1 MNKEKISHFREAL
14 TFDDV
19 LLVPRY
25 SQVLPKDVDTS
36 TIFAKDI
43 VLKIPLVS
51 AAMDTVTEADMA
63 KALAREGGIGVIH
76 RNMTPEEQAHQVRRV
91 KRAENGVI
99 VDPVTVSPS
108 ATVAD
113 AERMMREFKIGGL
126 PVVDDKGRLVG
137 LVTNRDIRF
146 EEDLTKKVRELM
158 TPFSKLIV
166 AGPHITLEQA
176 KEVLKENRIEKLPI
190 VDENRKLLGL
200 ITVKDVMAVIE
211 HPNACRDGLGRLRV
225 AAAVGVGE
233 RALERSEKLV
243 EAGVDAIV
251 VDTAHG
257 HSAAVIETVRALKEA
272 WPDLTVVAGNVA
284 TAEGVKALAEAG
296 ADAVKV
302 GVGPGSI
309 CTTRVVA
316 GVGVPQLS
324 AILECAEAAKEFKI
338 PIIADGG
345 IRYSGDVVKALAA
358 GASSVMMGSIFA
370 GTEEAPGEVIIYR
383 GRKFKTY
390 RGMGSLGAMNANTQ
404 DRYFTGDSHKAV
416 PEGIEGMV
424 PYKGYVS
431 DVVTQIVGGLKS
443 GMGYIG
449 ASNIKELQER
459 AVFVRITHAG
469 VMESHPHDVFITRES
484 PNYRLSPEEM

>member
-1 MNKEKISHFREAL
+1 MNEGDFHLKEGL

-19 LLVPRY
+19 LLVPKY
-25 SQVLPKDVDTS
+25 SHILPRDVDTS
-36 TIFAKDI
+36 TVFARGI
-43 VLKIPLVS
+43 TLKIPLVS
-51 AAMDTVTEADMA
+51 AAMDTVTETEMA

-76 RNMTPEEQAHQVRRV
+76 RNMTPQEQAHHVKRV

-99 VDPVTVSPS
+99 IDPVTISPQ
-108 ATVAD
+108 ATIAD

-126 PVVDDKGRLVG
+126 PVVDEKGRLIG
-137 LVTNRDIRF
+137 LITNRDIRF
-146 EEDLTKKVRELM
+146 EEDLTKKVKELM
-158 TPFSKLIV
+158 TPFSRLIV

-190 VDENRKLLGL
+190 VDENRKLVGL
-200 ITVKDVMAVIE
+200 ITVKDVVSVIE
-211 HPNACRDGLGRLRV
+211 HPNACRDELGRLRV
-225 AAAVGVGE
+225 AAAIGVGKSGME
-233 RALERSEKLV
+233 RAEKLV
-243 EAGVDAIV
+243 EAGVDAVV

-272 WPDLTVVAGNVA
+272 WPDLVVVAGNVA

-324 AILECAEAAKEFKI
+324 AIMECARAAKKLGI

-358 GASSVMMGSIFA
+358 GADSVMMGSIFA
-370 GTEEAPGEVIIYR
+370 GTEEAPGEVVIYR

-390 RGMGSLGAMNANTQ
+390 RGMGSLGAMNANTR
-404 DRYFTGDSHKAV
+404 DRYLSGDSSKAV
-416 PEGIEGMV
+416 PEGVEGMV
-424 PYKGYVS
+424 PYKGSVS
-431 DVVTQIVGGLKS
+431 DVVAQIVGGLKS

-449 ASNIKELQER
+449 ASNLRELKEKAE
-459 AVFVRITHAG
+459 FVKVTHAS
-469 VMESHPHDVFITRES
+469 VVESHPHDVFITKES
-484 PNYRLSPEEM
+484 PNYRLSPEEG